1 MLTYG
6 LERDPETAIARTLE
20 HVTAAHAAAGCVDPF
35 RFTAAFTDGRR
46 VYAARYSTDGKSPT
60 LFYGCGTGVR
70 AAVGGDC
77 SGDQS
82 GADSLL
88 VLSEPLDTDT
98 SHWTA
103 VPEASLLIA
112 DHGDIDVRRLELRLP
127 QAA

>member
-1 MLTYG
+1 M
-6 LERDPETAIARTLE
+6 TASTL
-20 HVTAAHAAAGCVDPF
+20 AG
-35 RFTAAFTDGRR
+35 
-46 VYAARYSTDGKSPT
+46 SWSN
-60 LFYGCGTGVR
+60 GCGTGVR
-70 AAVGGDC
+70 SAVGGDC

-112 DHGDIDVRRLELRLP
+112 DHGNVDVRRLELRLP